1 MFFVSPVETRT
12 GMCISR
18 LDQIRSL
25 LQWRH
30 LVLFQLA
37 AQEPTIQ
44 LERVRMAVKDSNR
57 TNPHTLAVVQSMLIT
72 WSALVMMAI
81 SDSKIKSEVRTLTM
95 HKVKVMAMPI

>member
-12 GMCISR
+12 EMCISR

-25 LQWRH
+25 HQWRH
-30 LVLFQLA
+30 LVLSQQA

-44 LERVRMAVKDSNR
+44 SGRVRTAVKDSNH
-57 TNPHTLAVVQSMLIT
+57 TSPHTLAVVQSMLIT

-81 SDSKIKSEVRTLTM
+81 SDNKIKSVAQTQTM
-95 HKVKVMAMPI
+95 HKDKVMAMPI

>member
-57 TNPHTLAVVQSMLIT
+57 TNPPTLAVVQSMLIT

-81 SDSKIKSEVRTLTM
+81 SDNKIKSEVRTLTM